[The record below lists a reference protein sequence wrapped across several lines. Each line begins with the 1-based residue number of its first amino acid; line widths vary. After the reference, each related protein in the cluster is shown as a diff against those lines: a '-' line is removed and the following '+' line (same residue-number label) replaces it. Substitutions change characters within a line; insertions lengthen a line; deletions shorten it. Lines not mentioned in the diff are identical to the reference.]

1 MAEADPHA
9 LLELEPVGED
19 RYATPI
25 PKDFPHGDVV
35 YGGQVMA
42 QMIVAAT
49 AREPGKYVKSLGA
62 LFARTGSYA
71 SPDRIELQV
80 EAVHSGRTWASQT
93 ITAWQGTRLLVR
105 ANALLTADEPDFIA
119 HQVSPPSGVGKPGD
133 AEVARGLVYPG
144 AEVRPASLPQDTV
157 NGAPVMAFWTRMPA
171 PVDSLARSQAI
182 LTWGTNGS
190 LIELSARP
198 HADVVRPE
206 DMHKTVST
214 GVIGHTINFHREFD
228 AGSWLLVAQEGT
240 FAGKGRIHGR
250 GAVFTEDGTL
260 VATFSQDS
268 MVKAGGR
275 GAGSPL

>member
-1 MAEADPHA
+1 VTDADPCA

-19 RYATPI
+19 RYAVPA
-25 PKDFPHGDVV
+25 PAELPHGDVV
-35 YGGQVMA
+35 YGGQLMA
-42 QMIVAAT
+42 QMIVAAS
-49 AREPGKYVKSLGA
+49 AREPGKYVKSLGT
-62 LFARTGSYA
+62 LFCRTGSYG
-71 SPDRIELQV
+71 SPNRIELQV
-80 EAVHSGRTWASQT
+80 EPVHNGRTWASQT
-93 ITAWQGTRLLVR
+93 ITAWQGDRLLVR

-119 HQVSPPSGVGKPGD
+119 HQISPPAGVGKPGD
-133 AEVARGLVYPG
+133 GDEKSRLMYPG
-144 AEVRPASLPQDTV
+144 SEFRTAPLPEDTIG
-157 NGAPVMAFWTRMPA
+157 GAAAACFWTRMPG
-171 PVDSLARSQAI
+171 PVGSLARSQAI
-182 LTWGTNGS
+182 LAWDTNGQP
-190 LIELSARP
+190 IELSARP

-214 GVIGHTINFHREFD
+214 GVIGHTMNFHREFD
-228 AGSWLLVAQEGT
+228 AGTWLLVSEEAT